1 MPSSE
6 NMIKNVPE
14 KKSYLVDT
22 HCHFDFEIFD
32 KDREQVLQRAK
43 DNHIT
48 DIIIPGTQKKY
59 WDRINHLCASN
70 KEKIN
75 RADIKRRGIKRR
87 NIKLHAC
94 YGLHPYWTEWHQL
107 QDIETLEKYLAKNE
121 SVALGECGLDFRP
134 QHINNKNSVKKIQ
147 TEFFEA
153 QLDIAKNLQLPVVIH
168 SVNATEDVIQSI
180 KKFKNLTGMIH
191 SYSGSTEQ
199 AKQLIDLNFLISIGG
214 SVTYD
219 QAKKIKKVVSG
230 IPLSSL
236 LVETDAPDQTDQHNQ
251 KKRNEPAF
259 LINTVKEISRLRN
272 ETEQSIAEQTT
283 INARRLFK
291 I

>member
-6 NMIKNVPE
+6 NIIKHIPE
-14 KKSYLVDT
+14 KKPYLVDT
-22 HCHFDFEIFD
+22 HCHLDFEIFD
-32 KDREQVLQRAK
+32 KDREKVLQRAK

-48 DIIIPGTQKKY
+48 DIIIPGTEKKY
-59 WDRINHLCASN
+59 WDRINHLCTSN

-75 RADIKRRGIKRR
+75 GADIKRR

-94 YGLHPYWTEWHQL
+94 YGLHPYWTESHQL
-107 QDIETLEKYLAKNE
+107 QDITTLEKYLAKNE

-134 QHINNKNSVKKIQ
+134 KHISNKSSDKKTQ

-219 QAKKIKKVVSG
+219 QANKIKKVVNEV
-230 IPLSSL
+230 PLSSL
-236 LVETDAPDQTDQHNQ
+236 LIETDAPDQTDQHNQ

-272 ETEQSIAEQTT
+272 ETEQGIAEQTT
-283 INARRLFK
+283 INAKRLFK

>member
-6 NMIKNVPE
+6 NMTENIPE
-14 KKSYLVDT
+14 KKPYLVDA
-22 HCHFDFEIFD
+22 HCHLDFEIFD

-59 WDRINHLCASN
+59 WGRINFLCASN
-70 KEKIN
+70 KEKTN
-75 RADIKRRGIKRR
+75 GADIKRK

-107 QDIETLEKYLAKNE
+107 QDITTLEKYLANNE
-121 SVALGECGLDFRP
+121 SVALGECGLDFR
-134 QHINNKNSVKKIQ
+134 QKYRNNKNSDKKTQ

-191 SYSGSTEQ
+191 SYSGSAEQ

-219 QAKKIKKVVSG
+219 HAKKIKKIVSE

-236 LVETDAPDQTDQHNQ
+236 LVETDAPDQTDQYNQ

-259 LINTVKEISRLRN
+259 LINTVKEISRLKN
-272 ETEQSIAEQTT
+272 ETERAIAQQTT
-283 INARRLFK
+283 INAKNLFK